1 MMIETEN
8 LQKLIQDG
16 LDSLSFPSDLPGLY
30 DPISYTLQAGG
41 KRLRPLLVL
50 AACKACDVNPE
61 EAVNQALGIEMFHN
75 FTLLHDDV
83 MDRAETRRG
92 RPTVHMKWNTPT
104 AILSGDMMLTLATQL
119 ISRCPDEK
127 LPVVLDIFNRTAIEI
142 YEGQQMDMDFESRSD
157 VSVAEYLEMIRL
169 KTGVLLGCSVAIG
182 AVMAHASS
190 QTVRALYDFG
200 VNLGLAFQLQDDY
213 LDTFGDSETFGKT
226 VGGDILNDKKTW
238 LLIMAQSETPD
249 EISRWLGAER
259 THQKVEAVTE
269 IYRRLDLHNRI
280 HQLIEEY
287 IVAALD
293 SLAKSSL
300 PAQASQWFEE
310 LIAGLTHRKN

>member
-16 LDSLSFPSDLPGLY
+16 LDSLSFPPNLPGLY
-30 DPISYTLQAGG
+30 EPISYTLQAGG

-61 EAVNQALGIEMFHN
+61 EAINQALGIEMFHN

-104 AILSGDMMLTLATQL
+104 AILSGDTMLTLATQL

-127 LPVVLDIFNRTAIEI
+127 LPEVLSLFNRTAIEI

-157 VSVAEYLEMIRL
+157 VSVVEYLEMIRL
-169 KTGVLLGCSVAIG
+169 KTGVLLGCAVAIG
-182 AVMAHASS
+182 AIMAHASS
-190 QTVRALYDFG
+190 QTVRALYEFG

-238 LLIMAQSETPD
+238 LLITAQAEASE
-249 EISRWLGAER
+249 EVGRWLGAER
-259 THQKVEAVTE
+259 TPEKVEAVTE

-280 HQLIEEY
+280 HQLIEDY
-287 IVAALD
+287 TVAALD
-293 SLAKSSL
+293 SLAEASL

-310 LIAGLTHRKN
+310 LTSGLTNRKN